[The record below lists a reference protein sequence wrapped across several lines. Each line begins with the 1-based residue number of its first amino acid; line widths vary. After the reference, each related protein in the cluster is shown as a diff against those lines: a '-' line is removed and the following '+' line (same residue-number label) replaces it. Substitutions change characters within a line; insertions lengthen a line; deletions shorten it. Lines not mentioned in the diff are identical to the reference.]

1 MLVPTGHMNREHV
14 IPRRLQYA
22 VGDHGEA
29 DFISNKAS
37 TSCFRY
43 TPQDSISF
51 VYRSN
56 HARPAS
62 PLQTVTESMKSDFEE
77 DSVLPSYSSY
87 GHCNYHPSLLDD
99 PELIVG
105 KHSTRIA
112 LLTFSSYMVK
122 AVIFLYCFRDINKIF
137 VSGYRLQLLIMSSHQ
152 ISKKSSM
159 ISFVRNFPIYT

>member
-1 MLVPTGHMNREHV
+1 MLVPTASHVNRDHV
-14 IPRRLQYA
+14 ISRRLQFA

-37 TSCFRY
+37 TSCYRY
-43 TPQDSISF
+43 TPQDPISF

-62 PLQTVTESMKSDFEE
+62 PLQTVTESMKNDYEE
-77 DSVLPSYSSY
+77 DSILSPYLSY

-122 AVIFLYCFRDINKIF
+122 VKIF
-137 VSGYRLQLLIMSSHQ
+137 SYLKLKLQSVFFWNIDFS
-152 ISKKSSM
+152 
-159 ISFVRNFPIYT
+159 Y